1 MIRPPL
7 IVIPLVKRVICLH
20 LILFNLKYLG
30 QSKLLVRKYRFT
42 QQIKG
47 KLLKDIR
54 QASNMGLSLRN
65 EHFLADIESL
75 TGRRVIESKRGR
87 PVGWRKDKSE
97 VKALN

>member
-42 QQIKG
+42 QQIEG
-47 KLLKDIR
+47 KLLKDIC
-54 QASNMGLSLRN
+54 QATNKGLALGS

-75 TGRRVIESKRGR
+75 TGRRVLESKRGR